1 MRVIVGE
8 TSLGLSQNLDPETR
22 GLLYATMFREIL
34 KRFLYI
40 LGAIPLRDSSMLKP
54 SQEKIEVVDAFVDL
68 QAW

>member
-1 MRVIVGE
+1 
-8 TSLGLSQNLDPETR
+8 
-22 GLLYATMFREIL
+22 MFREIL